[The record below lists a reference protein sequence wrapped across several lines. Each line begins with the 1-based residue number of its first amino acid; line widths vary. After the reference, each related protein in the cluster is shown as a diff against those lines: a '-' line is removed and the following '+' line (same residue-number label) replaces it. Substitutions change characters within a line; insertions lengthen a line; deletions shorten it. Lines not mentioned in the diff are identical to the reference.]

1 MSGGD
6 SLIRE
11 LFGISDCELVSAD
24 ETVEHGK
31 RCKTIR
37 LAYAGPVP
45 KECAKCAARTYSHGR
60 RELNVVDTPMGGM
73 PTRIVITF
81 PRRRCSQCGN
91 LWQPTFENV
100 NETRKMTSRA
110 YLDIAQ
116 RSLRATFR
124 EVAEDYMLTHV
135 TVKNVFEDFIR
146 DYDRRL
152 RFRTPAFL
160 GIDEIKIKKIG
171 EVTVIT
177 DLEHRTLY
185 DMLEGRNQ
193 KALTEYFM
201 AMPDRERV
209 LWVCSDMYRPFQKSI
224 GTAMPN
230 ARWAIDHFHVVM
242 KANEAV
248 DTIRRE
254 LQQDMGRKARINTKR
269 GLAYTLK
276 TRRRDLT
283 AEEAMKI
290 RLLRDDPELK
300 PLAVAF
306 DLKEEFFDIWDENP
320 VSKNKAM
327 SAFDEWERS
336 IPADT
341 HYDVFRTLART
352 VHNFHGQIFHY
363 WDCPLAISNGYTE
376 CANRLIRETNMKGR
390 GYSFET
396 LRARSL
402 YRKTNLQSIIDSGG
416 LSVGPRILTQ
426 GPLFTTEAIDTDTP
440 EADEDDDW
448 EPFPEPEYD
457 VDETAG
463 EILD

>member
-1 MSGGD
+1 MNGSD

-11 LFGISDCELVSAD
+11 LFGIANYDLTSTD
-24 ETVEHGK
+24 ETVENGK
-31 RCKTIR
+31 RCKTIH
-37 LAYAGPVP
+37 LSYKGEVP
-45 KECAKCAARTYSHGR
+45 RQCPKCSGKTYSHGR
-60 RELNVVDTPMGGM
+60 RDLNIVDTPMGGI

-91 LWQPTFENV
+91 VWQPSFDNV

-110 YLDIAQ
+110 YTDIAQ
-116 RSLRATFR
+116 RSLRSTFR

-135 TVKNVFEDFIR
+135 TVKNVFEDFIH
-146 DYDRRL
+146 DYDRKL
-152 RFRTPAFL
+152 RFKTPAFL

-185 DMLEGRNQ
+185 DMLKGRNQ
-193 KALTEYFM
+193 KILTEYFM
-201 AMPDRERV
+201 NMPDREKV

-224 GTAMPN
+224 GKAMPN

-254 LQQDMGRKARINTKR
+254 LQQGMSRKARINTKR

-283 AEEAMKI
+283 TEEAMKI
-290 RLLRDDPELK
+290 RLLRDDPTLA

-306 DLKEEFFDIWDENP
+306 DLKEDFFDIWDENP
-320 VSKNKAM
+320 SSKDNAM
-327 SAFDEWERS
+327 KAFDRWEDG
-336 IPADT
+336 IPEDRR
-341 HYDVFRTLART
+341 YDSFRTLAQT
-352 VHNFHGQIFHY
+352 VHNFHEQIFHY

-396 LRARSL
+396 LRGRSL
-402 YRKTNLQSIIDSGG
+402 YRKTNLQSIIDSNG
-416 LSVGPRILTQ
+416 LYIGPRILAQ
-426 GPLFTTEAIDTDTP
+426 GPLFTTEAIDADEP
-440 EADEDDDW
+440 EEDDDW
-448 EPFPEPEYD
+448 EPFPEPDYEI
-457 VDETAG
+457 DETTG